1 MNMTWN
7 NNLKTTL
14 AGLLASIGLC
24 VSNIDLSELLAGDPL
39 QIAHTAA
46 ALLVWV
52 IGVLATH
59 ARRDGHT
66 TLLGVIAGALQACS
80 GQASDITVAIVMAA
94 TGYLTNK
101 PASNIPA

>member
-1 MNMTWN
+1 MTWN

-14 AGLLASIGLC
+14 AGMLASIGLC
-24 VSNIDLSELLAGDPL
+24 VTNLDLSKLLAGDPL
-39 QIAHTAA
+39 QIAHATA
-46 ALLVWV
+46 ALLVWA
-52 IGVLATH
+52 IGILATH

-80 GQASDITVAIVMAA
+80 GQASDITIAIVMAA

-101 PASNIPA
+101 PSSNSPA